1 MDTAPSPTVLGEF
14 GTLAVRVVTA
24 GGAYPVEGADVRIRG
39 AMPENAAVSY
49 LLTTD
54 RSGLAER
61 INLPTPSRDL
71 SLSPGG
77 LPGYATY
84 LIEIFKAGFYPLIF
98 RDVPL
103 FPGVTSLQL
112 GELIPTPAY
121 RPEDY
126 PPIGEVDFT
135 EYEPLEGGTPNA

>member
-1 MDTAPSPTVLGEF
+1 MD
-14 GTLAVRVVTA
+14 
-24 GGAYPVEGADVRIRG
+24 I
-39 AMPENAAVSY
+39 AAISY

-61 INLPTPSRDL
+61 ILLPTPARAL

-77 LPGYATY
+77 PPGYATY

-103 FPGVTSLQL
+103 FPGITSLQV
-112 GELIPTPAY
+112 GEMIPTPLY

-126 PPIGEVDFT
+126 PPITALDFT